1 MGQTERQ
8 SERPVVNQIDK
19 FLEQT
24 DRVET
29 DRESD
34 RKVPGADRQVKRS
47 NKVDEQ
53 GVRQTGTRNTKTG
66 NQSRQTGG
74 VVRQVLPVTSVSL

>member
-34 RKVPGADRQVKRS
+34 RKVPGAQRQATRADRQGGWYDRYFLLPLC
-47 NKVDEQ
+47 
-53 GVRQTGTRNTKTG
+53 RC
-66 NQSRQTGG
+66 SRQ
-74 VVRQVLPVTSVSL
+74 